1 MSSNSSLKQQL
12 IPFLVIGIGCAVID
26 FGITN
31 TLDQALNVQRD
42 LAKAVGWVFGT
53 ISAYVLNSKFAFNA
67 KIDAKKASAVF
78 ILYATTFAV
87 QMLLWRVTDEP
98 LSSLGLQD
106 SWKNAVSFVIA
117 QGVATTTNFLLQ
129 RYWIF
134 KDAKGDESPL
144 APPA

>member
-1 MSSNSSLKQQL
+1 MSAMKQQVL
-12 IPFLVIGIGCAVID
+12 PFLIIGIGCAVID

-31 TLDQALNVQRD
+31 TLDQALDVQRD

-98 LSSLGLQD
+98 LSSIGLQD

-117 QGVATTTNFLLQ
+117 QGVATVTNFVLQ
-129 RYWIF
+129 SKVIF
-134 KDAKGDESPL
+134 KDA
-144 APPA
+144 

>member
-1 MSSNSSLKQQL
+1 MSSNASLKQQL

-31 TLDQALNVQRD
+31 TLDQALDVQRD

-87 QMLLWRVTDEP
+87 QMLMWRVTDEP
-98 LSSLGLQD
+98 LSSIGLQD

-134 KDAKGDESPL
+134 RGTKGDESPL

>member
-1 MSSNSSLKQQL
+1 MSAMKQQVL
-12 IPFLVIGIGCAVID
+12 PFLIIGIGCAVID

-31 TLDQALNVQRD
+31 TLDQALDVQRD

-117 QGVATTTNFLLQ
+117 QGVATVTNFVLQ
-129 RYWIF
+129 SKVIF
-134 KDAKGDESPL
+134 KDA
-144 APPA
+144 

>member
-1 MSSNSSLKQQL
+1 MSSNASLKQQL

-98 LSSLGLQD
+98 LSSIGLQD

-134 KDAKGDESPL
+134 RGTKGDESPL